1 MCGMP
6 KKKVDTLNTPLGF
19 EQVTLLANYDCLYGG
34 KGWNKLGGDNSESQT
49 RDFWKYSHP
58 FIQSHF

>member
-1 MCGMP
+1 MP

-34 KGWNKLGGDNSESQT
+34 KGWNKLGGDSS
-49 RDFWKYSHP
+49 
-58 FIQSHF
+58 